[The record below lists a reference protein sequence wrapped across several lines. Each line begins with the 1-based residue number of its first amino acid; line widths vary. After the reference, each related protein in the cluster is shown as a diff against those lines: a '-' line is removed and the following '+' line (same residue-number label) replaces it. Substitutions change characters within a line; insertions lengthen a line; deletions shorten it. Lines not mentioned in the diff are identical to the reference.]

1 MTGARGEG
9 GQELPFTHWQ
19 TRPFSHTDGLD
30 SQQPLYTHLLDEETE
45 AERKKVAYSG
55 AGRQAQVSSSFF
67 LCHCISLLL
76 RKEEMWNAKGTRK
89 QRN

>member
-1 MTGARGEG
+1 MDDWSSWGRRTGTPIYSLAD
-9 GQELPFTHWQ
+9 PAIFTH
-19 TRPFSHTDGLD
+19 TDRLE

-67 LCHCISLLL
+67 LFSVIAFPCY
-76 RKEEMWNAKGTRK
+76 
-89 QRN
+89 